1 MPTKSKFDYDN
12 PDFYDAIH
20 ALASIGCTDAEIA
33 SGISELSGTERRNY
47 PGDIWPDLPQLNPT
61 TFGRMKNGKYSKWT
75 DEENKS
81 RSERICRVLAR
92 ARVKINIII
101 REVLIK
107 LALGECTSNVRRYR
121 QIFGLCECKGND
133 ASCTKCSGTG
143 RFAITPKQL
152 LMEEEHGYPPSI
164 QAIEMWLR
172 HHDPE
177 WRRIDLKRHEENICE
192 DMQVTG
198 IDIQVTYI
206 SKKDIESN
214 NEKESTVRGS
224 PES

>member
-1 MPTKSKFDYDN
+1 MPKIPHFDYDS
-12 PDFYDAIH
+12 PDFYDAIRV
-20 ALASIGCTDAEIA
+20 LASIGCTDTEIA
-33 SGISELSGTERRNY
+33 SGISELSGTKRSDY
-47 PGDIWPDLPQLNPT
+47 PGDIWPDFPVLTPE
-61 TFGRMKNGKYSKWT
+61 TFSRMKNGKYKRWT
-75 DEENKS
+75 AEQNAE
-81 RSERICRVLAR
+81 RSQRIDQVLAR
-92 ARVKINIII
+92 ARYKINIIV
-101 REVLIK
+101 RETLIQ
-107 LALGECTSNVRRYR
+107 LALGKCTSSVRLYR